1 MSIRRIFLRRDTAA
15 NWSVTS
21 PNPIILA
28 EGEPGFDT
36 TNQILKIGDGV
47 TPWNSLTQF
56 QGPAGPAGTA
66 GPAGAVGADGAS
78 GDSAYQTW
86 VNAGNSGTEQ
96 DFLDSLIGADGEATG
111 DYYDFNAGFNSS
123 TSLPS
128 NTILSSYSKSNL
140 PLNATDGTITLVTDG
155 SVSSTPTMAYFYQ
168 GSWYR
173 TFDNSEIVNQTI
185 DLFIIAGQSNAHGH
199 ADVSDLTSTQA
210 TQDGL
215 FYTSWHNSTSNA
227 ETTQNYSNWAT
238 SLVAG
243 STRGDSNNLVN
254 SPHFGPELGFVSR
267 ANAISLT
274 TQPIGIIKYAVGAST
289 LNAGTS
295 ASDWDTTATGT
306 NEGDCYR
313 GLISA
318 LSDATTKL
326 TNAGYSW
333 NFKGMIWWQGESGAT
348 VSGLNTFIAAVRTLL
363 GNSYGV
369 SNTNQF
375 PVVITKIG
383 YGTDLTP
390 VANADA
396 YVGIVDAATY
406 GHSASQNHVG
416 RAAEGSSDTNSNGVN
431 DMFDIGEA
439 YADQMQLAISGSTN
453 AAWDPSSI
461 TTRLWLD
468 MDDQS
473 VFTSSSGNVTQIADK
488 SGNNYTFNAA
498 NGSTLT
504 AVNTAQ
510 NNKNILRFDGNSDAT
525 SYRSIAFSSTAVHK
539 WFFVV
544 KVTASDSHDG
554 LVSFTKS
561 NPTLQILLFN
571 LSGNGVFSGDW
582 YFNPGNNITS
592 NPTNLLNQWV
602 MLSMELDIPNNR
614 VTASLNATPYATNV
628 NQSALSTMGS
638 GSIRLNDYQNNA
650 DSDWGEVIFTED
662 VTQTNSDKIE
672 GYLAHK
678 WGLTS
683 DLPSSHPYKTQAP

>member
-1 MSIRRIFLRRDTAA
+1 MSVRRIFLRRDTAA

-47 TPWNSLTQF
+47 TAWNDLAQF
-56 QGPAGPAGTA
+56 QGPTGAT
-66 GPAGAVGADGAS
+66 GPAGADGVS
-78 GDSAYQTW
+78 
-86 VNAGNSGTEQ
+86 
-96 DFLDSLIGADGEATG
+96 I
-111 DYYDFNAGFNSS
+111 
-123 TSLPS
+123 
-128 NTILSSYSKSNL
+128 NTYTKANL
-140 PLNATDGTITLVTDG
+140 PLAATAGTNALVTDGTIG
-155 SVSSTPTMAYFYQ
+155 GTPTMSYFYN
-168 GSWYR
+168 GVWYR
-173 TFDNSEIVNQTI
+173 TFDNSVITNQTI
-185 DLFIIAGQSNAHGH
+185 DIFILAGQSNAHGH
-199 ADVSDLTSTQA
+199 ADVVDLTSAQA

-215 FYTSWHNSTSNA
+215 FYTSWHDNTSNA

-254 SPHFGPELGFVSR
+254 STKFGPELGFVSR
-267 ANAISLT
+267 ANAINLT
-274 TQPIGIIKYAVGAST
+274 TQPIGILKYAVGAST

-295 ASDWDTTATGT
+295 LSDWDTTATGT

-313 GLISA
+313 GLLSA

-333 NFKGMIWWQGESGAT
+333 NFKGMIWWQGESGT
-348 VSGLNTFIAAVRTLL
+348 SVSGLNTFIAAVRSVL

-369 SNTNQF
+369 SNTSQF

-396 YVGIVDAATY
+396 YVGIVDSATY
-406 GHSASQNHVG
+406 GHSGSQNHIG
-416 RAAEGSSDTNSNGVN
+416 TTDNSGTRDTTGNGVN

-468 MDDQS
+468 MDDQTT
-473 VFTSSSGNVTQIADK
+473 FTSSSGNVTAIADK
-488 SGNNYTFNAA
+488 SGNGYTFNAQS
-498 NGSTLT
+498 GSTLT

-510 NNKNILRFDGNSDAT
+510 NNKNILRFDNNSDAT
-525 SYRSIAFSSTAVHK
+525 SYTSVGFSTTAVHK

-544 KVTASDSHDG
+544 KVTASDNHDA
-554 LVSFTKS
+554 LVTFTKS
-561 NPTLQILLFN
+561 NPTLQMIMFN
-571 LSGNGVFSGDW
+571 MSGAGVFSGDW
-582 YFNPGNNITS
+582 YMNPGTNMTGNS
-592 NPTNLLNQWV
+592 TNLLNQWV
-602 MLSMELDIPNNR
+602 MLSAEMDIPNTRATLALNG
-614 VTASLNATPYATNV
+614 TAYNTNV
-628 NQSALSTMGS
+628 TQSGLSTMGAMS
-638 GSIRLNDYQNNA
+638 VRLNDYQNNA
-650 DSDWGEVIFTED
+650 DSDWGEVVFVED
-662 VTQTNSDKIE
+662 VTQANSDKIE

-678 WGLTS
+678 WGLTA
-683 DLPSSHPYKTQAP
+683 DLPSGHPYKTSAP

>member
-21 PNPIILA
+21 PNPIILS

-47 TPWNSLTQF
+47 TAWNDLAQF
-56 QGPAGPAGTA
+56 QGPTGAT
-66 GPAGAVGADGAS
+66 GPAGADGVD
-78 GDSAYQTW
+78 GVD
-86 VNAGNSGTEQ
+86 GQ
-96 DFLDSLIGADGEATG
+96 DGVQI
-111 DYYDFNAGFNSS
+111 S
-123 TSLPS
+123 TY
-128 NTILSSYSKSNL
+128 TKANL
-140 PLNATDGTITLVTDG
+140 PLNATAGTNALVTDG
-155 SVSSTPTMAYFYQ
+155 TIGGTPTMSYFYN
-168 GSWYR
+168 GVWYR
-173 TFDNSEIVNQTI
+173 TFDNSVITNQTI
-185 DLFIIAGQSNAHGH
+185 DLFILAGQSNAHGH
-199 ADVSDLTSTQA
+199 ADVSDLTSAQA

-215 FYTSWHNSTSNA
+215 FYTSWHDNTSNA
-227 ETTQNYSNWAT
+227 ESTQNYSSWAT

-254 SPHFGPELGFVSR
+254 SPNFGPELGFVSR
-267 ANAISLT
+267 ANAINLT

-295 ASDWDTTATGT
+295 LSDWDTTATGT

-313 GLISA
+313 GLLSA

-333 NFKGMIWWQGESGAT
+333 NFKGMIWWQGESGAS
-348 VSGLNTFIAAVRTLL
+348 VSGLNTFIAAVRSVL

-369 SNTNQF
+369 SNTSQF

-390 VANADA
+390 VASADA

-406 GHSASQNHVG
+406 GHSTTQNHVG

-439 YADQMQLAISGSTN
+439 FADEMQLAISGSTN

-468 MDDQS
+468 MDDQTT
-473 VFTSSSGNVTQIADK
+473 FTSSSGNVTAIADK
-488 SGNNYTFNAA
+488 SGNNNTFNAA
-498 NGSTLT
+498 SGSTLT

-510 NNKNILRFDGNSDAT
+510 NNKNILRFDNNSDAT

-544 KVTASDSHDG
+544 KVTASDSHDA
-554 LVSFTKS
+554 LVTFTKS
-561 NPTLQILLFN
+561 NPTLQMILFN

-582 YFNPGNNITS
+582 YMNPGTHLTGNS
-592 NPTNLLNQWV
+592 TNLLNQWV
-602 MLSMELDIPNNR
+602 MLSIELDVPNTR
-614 VTASLNATPYATNV
+614 ATASLNATAYNTNV
-628 NQSALSTMGS
+628 TQSGLSTMGT
-638 GSIRLNDYQNNA
+638 GSVRLNDYQNNA

-662 VTQTNSDKIE
+662 VTQSNSDKIE

-678 WGLTS
+678 WGLTA
-683 DLPSSHPYKTQAP
+683 DLPSSHPYKTSAP

>member
-15 NWSVTS
+15 NWGVTS

-36 TNQILKIGDGV
+36 TNQILKVGDGV
-47 TPWNSLTQF
+47 TAWNDLAQF
-56 QGPAGPAGTA
+56 QGPQGVAGNDGSD
-66 GPAGAVGADGAS
+66 GADG
-78 GDSAYQTW
+78 
-86 VNAGNSGTEQ
+86 Q
-96 DFLDSLIGADGEATG
+96 DGVQI
-111 DYYDFNAGFNSS
+111 
-123 TSLPS
+123 
-128 NTILSSYSKSNL
+128 NTYAKANL
-140 PLNATDGTITLVTDG
+140 PLAATAGTNALVTDGTIG
-155 SVSSTPTMAYFYQ
+155 GTPTMSYFYN
-168 GSWYR
+168 GVWYR
-173 TFDNSEIVNQTI
+173 TFDNSVITNQTI
-185 DLFIIAGQSNAHGH
+185 DLFILAGQSNAHGA
-199 ADVSDLTSTQA
+199 ADVSDLTSAQA

-215 FYTSWHNSTSNA
+215 FYTSWHDNTSNA
-227 ETTQNYSNWAT
+227 ETTQNYSTWAT

-254 SPHFGPELGFVSR
+254 SPNFGPELGFVSR
-267 ANAISLT
+267 ANAINLT
-274 TQPIGIIKYAVGAST
+274 TQPIGILKYAVGAST

-295 ASDWDTTATGT
+295 LSDWDTTATG
-306 NEGDCYR
+306 NQEGDCYR
-313 GLISA
+313 GLLAA

-333 NFKGMIWWQGESGAT
+333 NFKGMIWWQGESGAS
-348 VSGLNTFIAAVRTLL
+348 VSGLNTFIAAVRSVL

-369 SNTNQF
+369 SNTSQF

-439 YADQMQLAISGSTN
+439 FADEMQLAISGSTN
-453 AAWDPSSI
+453 AAWNPSSI

-468 MDDQS
+468 MDDQTT
-473 VFTSSSGNVTQIADK
+473 FTSSGGNVTAIADK
-488 SGNNYTFNAA
+488 SGNNYNFNAA
-498 NGSTLT
+498 GGSTLT

-510 NNKNILRFDGNSDAT
+510 NNKNILRFDSNSDAT
-525 SYRSIAFSSTAVHK
+525 SFTSIAFSSTAVHK
-539 WFFVV
+539 FYFVV
-544 KVTASDSHDG
+544 KVTASDNHDA
-554 LVSFTKS
+554 LVTFTKN
-561 NPTLQILLFN
+561 NPTLQMIMFN
-571 LSGNGVFSGDW
+571 MSGAGVFSGDW
-582 YFNPGNNITS
+582 YINPGTS
-592 NPTNLLNQWV
+592 MTGNSTNLLNQWV
-602 MLSMELDIPNNR
+602 MLSAEFDIPNGQ
-614 VTASLNATPYATNV
+614 ASLALNATEYNTNV
-628 NQSALSTMGS
+628 TQSGLSTMGAMS
-638 GSIRLNDYQNNA
+638 VKLNDYQNNA
-650 DSDWGEVIFTED
+650 DSDWGEAIFVED

-683 DLPSSHPYKTQAP
+683 NLPSSHPYKTTAP

>member
-21 PNPIILA
+21 PNPIILS

-47 TPWNSLTQF
+47 TPWNSLAQF
-56 QGPAGPAGTA
+56 QGPQGVAGND
-66 GPAGAVGADGAS
+66 GADGAD
-78 GDSAYQTW
+78 G
-86 VNAGNSGTEQ
+86 Q
-96 DFLDSLIGADGEATG
+96 DGADGVSI
-111 DYYDFNAGFNSS
+111 NSY
-123 TSLPS
+123 T
-128 NTILSSYSKSNL
+128 KANL
-140 PLNATDGTITLVTDG
+140 PLAATAGTNALVTDGTIG
-155 SVSSTPTMAYFYQ
+155 GTPTMSYFYN
-168 GSWYR
+168 GVWYR
-173 TFDNSEIVNQTI
+173 TFDNSVITNQTI
-185 DLFIIAGQSNAHGH
+185 DLFILAGQSNAHGH
-199 ADVSDLTSTQA
+199 ADVSDLTSAQS

-215 FYTSWHNSTSNA
+215 FYTSWHDSTSNA
-227 ETTQNYSNWAT
+227 ESTQNYSSWAT

-243 STRGDSNNLVN
+243 STKGDGNNLVN
-254 SPHFGPELGFVSR
+254 SPSFGPELGFVSR
-267 ANAISLT
+267 ANAINLT
-274 TQPIGIIKYAVGAST
+274 TQPIGILKYAVGASQ
-289 LNAGTS
+289 LNAGD
-295 ASDWDTTATGT
+295 ANLSDWDTTATGT
-306 NEGDCYR
+306 REGDCYR
-313 GLISA
+313 GLLSA

-333 NFKGMIWWQGESGAT
+333 NFKGMIWWQGESGT
-348 VSGLNTFIAAVRTLL
+348 SVSGLNTFIAAVRSVL

-369 SNTNQF
+369 SNTSQF

-416 RAAEGSSDTNSNGVN
+416 ASADGSSDTNSNGVN

-439 YADQMQLAISGSTN
+439 FADKMQLAISGSTN

-468 MDDQS
+468 MDDQTT
-473 VFTSSSGNVTQIADK
+473 FTSSSGNVTAIADK
-488 SGNNYTFNAA
+488 SGNSYTFNAA
-498 NGSTLT
+498 SGSTLT

-525 SYRSIAFSSTAVHK
+525 SYTGVGFSSTAVHK

-544 KVTASDSHDG
+544 KVTASDNHDA
-554 LVSFTKS
+554 LVTFTKS
-561 NPTLQILLFN
+561 NPTLQMIMFN
-571 LSGNGVFSGDW
+571 MSGAGVFSGDW
-582 YFNPGNNITS
+582 YMNPGTS
-592 NPTNLLNQWV
+592 LTGNSTNLLNQWV
-602 MLSMELDIPNNR
+602 MLSIELDVPNTR
-614 VTASLNATPYATNV
+614 ATASLNATAYNTNV
-628 NQSALSTMGS
+628 TQSGLSTMGT

-662 VTQTNSDKIE
+662 VSQSNSDKIE

-678 WGLTS
+678 WGLTA
-683 DLPSSHPYKTQAP
+683 DLPSSHPYKTSAP

>member
-1 MSIRRIFLRRDTAA
+1 MSVRRIFLRRDTAA

-47 TPWNSLTQF
+47 TAWNDLAQF
-56 QGPAGPAGTA
+56 EGPTGAT
-66 GPAGAVGADGAS
+66 GPAGADG
-78 GDSAYQTW
+78 
-86 VNAGNSGTEQ
+86 V
-96 DFLDSLIGADGEATG
+96 DGV
-111 DYYDFNAGFNSS
+111 SI
-123 TSLPS
+123 
-128 NTILSSYSKSNL
+128 NTYTKANL
-140 PLNATDGTITLVTDG
+140 PLNATAGTNALVTDG
-155 SVSSTPTMAYFYQ
+155 TIGGTPTMSYFYN
-168 GSWYR
+168 GVWYR
-173 TFDNSEIVNQTI
+173 TFDNSVITNQTI
-185 DLFIIAGQSNAHGH
+185 DIFILAGQSNAHGH
-199 ADVSDLTSTQA
+199 ADVSDLTSAQA

-215 FYTSWHNSTSNA
+215 FYTSWHDNTQNA

-254 SPHFGPELGFVSR
+254 STKFGPELGFVSR
-267 ANAISLT
+267 ANAINLT
-274 TQPIGIIKYAVGAST
+274 TQPIGILKYAVGSST

-295 ASDWDTTATGT
+295 LSDWDTTATGT

-313 GLISA
+313 GLLSA

-333 NFKGMIWWQGESGAT
+333 NFKGMIWWQGESGAS
-348 VSGLNTFIAAVRTLL
+348 VSGLNTFIAAVRSVL

-369 SNTNQF
+369 SNTSQF

-396 YVGIVDAATY
+396 YVGIVDSATY

-416 RAAEGSSDTNSNGVN
+416 ASADGSSDTTGNGVN

-439 YADQMQLAISGSTN
+439 YADEMQLAISGSTN

-468 MDDQS
+468 MDDQTT
-473 VFTSSSGNVTQIADK
+473 FTSSAGNVTAIADK
-488 SGNNYTFNAA
+488 SGNSYTFNAA
-498 NGSTLT
+498 SGSTLT

-510 NNKNILRFDGNSDAT
+510 NNKNILRFDNNSDAT
-525 SYRSIAFSSTAVHK
+525 SFTNIAFSSTAVHK
-539 WFFVV
+539 WYFVV
-544 KVTASDSHDG
+544 KVTASDTHDA
-554 LVSFTKS
+554 LVTFSKS
-561 NPTLQILLFN
+561 NPTLQMIMFN
-571 LSGNGVFSGDW
+571 LSGAGVFSGDW
-582 YFNPGNNITS
+582 YMNPGTS
-592 NPTNLLNQWV
+592 MTGNSTNLLNQWV
-602 MLSMELDIPNNR
+602 MLSAEFDIPNGQA
-614 VTASLNATPYATNV
+614 TLALNATEYNTNV
-628 NQSALSTMGS
+628 AQSGLSTMGA
-638 GSIRLNDYQNNA
+638 GSVKLNDYQNNA
-650 DSDWGEVIFTED
+650 DSDWGEVVFVED
-662 VTQTNSDKIE
+662 VTQANSDKIE

-678 WGLTS
+678 WGLTA
-683 DLPSSHPYKTQAP
+683 DLPSSHPYKTSAP

>member
-47 TPWNSLTQF
+47 TAWNDLAQF
-56 QGPAGPAGTA
+56 QGPTGAT
-66 GPAGAVGADGAS
+66 GPAGADGADGVS
-78 GDSAYQTW
+78 
-86 VNAGNSGTEQ
+86 
-96 DFLDSLIGADGEATG
+96 I
-111 DYYDFNAGFNSS
+111 
-123 TSLPS
+123 
-128 NTILSSYSKSNL
+128 NTYTKANL
-140 PLNATDGTITLVTDG
+140 PLNATAGTNALVTDG
-155 SVSSTPTMAYFYQ
+155 TIGGTPTMSYFYN
-168 GSWYR
+168 GVWYR
-173 TFDNSEIVNQTI
+173 TFDNSVITNQTI
-185 DLFIIAGQSNAHGH
+185 DIFILAGQSNAHGH
-199 ADVSDLTSTQA
+199 ADVVDLTSAQA

-215 FYTSWHNSTSNA
+215 FYTSWHDNTSNA

-254 SPHFGPELGFVSR
+254 STKFGPELGFVSR
-267 ANAISLT
+267 ANAINLT
-274 TQPIGIIKYAVGAST
+274 TQPIGILKYAVGAST

-295 ASDWDTTATGT
+295 LSDWDTTATGT

-313 GLISA
+313 GLLSA

-333 NFKGMIWWQGESGAT
+333 NFKGMIWWQGESGT
-348 VSGLNTFIAAVRTLL
+348 SVSGLNTFIAAVRSVL

-369 SNTNQF
+369 SNTSQF

-396 YVGIVDAATY
+396 YVGIVDSATY

-416 RAAEGSSDTNSNGVN
+416 ASADGSSDTTGNGVN

-439 YADQMQLAISGSTN
+439 FADEMQLAISGSTN

-468 MDDQS
+468 MDDQTT
-473 VFTSSSGNVTQIADK
+473 FTSSSGNVTAIADK

-498 NGSTLT
+498 SGSTLT

-510 NNKNILRFDGNSDAT
+510 NNKNILRFDNNSDAT
-525 SYRSIAFSSTAVHK
+525 SYTSVGFSTTAVHK

-544 KVTASDSHDG
+544 KVTASDTHDA
-554 LVSFTKS
+554 LVTFTKS
-561 NPTLQILLFN
+561 NPTLQMIMFN
-571 LSGNGVFSGDW
+571 MSGAGVFSGDW
-582 YFNPGNNITS
+582 YMNPGTS
-592 NPTNLLNQWV
+592 MTGNSTNLLNQWV
-602 MLSMELDIPNNR
+602 MLSAEFDIPNGQ
-614 VTASLNATPYATNV
+614 ASLALNATEYNTNV
-628 NQSALSTMGS
+628 AQSGLSTMGA
-638 GSIRLNDYQNNA
+638 GSVRLNDYQNNA

-662 VTQTNSDKIE
+662 VTQSNSDKIE

-678 WGLTS
+678 WGLTA
-683 DLPSSHPYKTQAP
+683 DLPSNHPYKTTAP

>member
-1 MSIRRIFLRRDTAA
+1 MSVRRIFLRRDTAA
-15 NWSVTS
+15 NWAVTS

-47 TPWNSLTQF
+47 TAWNDLAQF
-56 QGPAGPAGTA
+56 QGPTGAT
-66 GPAGAVGADGAS
+66 GPAGADGVS
-78 GDSAYQTW
+78 
-86 VNAGNSGTEQ
+86 
-96 DFLDSLIGADGEATG
+96 I
-111 DYYDFNAGFNSS
+111 
-123 TSLPS
+123 
-128 NTILSSYSKSNL
+128 NTYTKSNL
-140 PLNATDGTITLVTDG
+140 PLAATAGTNALVTDGTIG
-155 SVSSTPTMAYFYQ
+155 GTPTMSYFYN
-168 GSWYR
+168 GVWYR
-173 TFDNSEIVNQTI
+173 TFDNSVITNQTI
-185 DLFIIAGQSNAHGH
+185 DLFILAGQSNAHGH
-199 ADVSDLTSTQA
+199 ADVSDLTSAQA

-215 FYTSWHNSTSNA
+215 FYTSWHDSTSNA
-227 ETTQNYSNWAT
+227 ESTQNYSSWAT

-243 STRGDSNNLVN
+243 STKGDSNNLVN
-254 SPHFGPELGFVSR
+254 SPNFGPELGFVSR
-267 ANAISLT
+267 ANAINLT
-274 TQPIGIIKYAVGAST
+274 TQPIGILKYAVGASQ
-289 LNAGTS
+289 LNAGD
-295 ASDWDTTATGT
+295 ANYSDWDTTATGT
-306 NEGDCYR
+306 REGDCYR
-313 GLISA
+313 GLLSA

-326 TNAGYSW
+326 TNAGYAW

-369 SNTNQF
+369 TNTSQF

-396 YVGIVDAATY
+396 YVGIVDSATY

-416 RAAEGSSDTNSNGVN
+416 ASADGSSDTNSNGVN

-439 YADQMQLAISGSTN
+439 FADQMQLAISGSTN

-468 MDDQS
+468 MDDQTT
-473 VFTSSSGNVTQIADK
+473 FTSSSGNVTAIADK

-498 NGSTLT
+498 SGSTLT

-510 NNKNILRFDGNSDAT
+510 NNKNILRFDNNSDAT
-525 SYRSIAFSSTAVHK
+525 SYTSVGFSTTAVHK

-544 KVTASDSHDG
+544 KVTASDSHDA
-554 LVSFTKS
+554 LVTFTKN
-561 NPTLQILLFN
+561 NPTLQMIMFN

-582 YFNPGNNITS
+582 YMNPGTHLTGNS
-592 NPTNLLNQWV
+592 TNLLNQWV
-602 MLSMELDIPNNR
+602 MLSIELDVPNTR
-614 VTASLNATPYATNV
+614 ATASLNATAYNTNV
-628 NQSALSTMGS
+628 TQSGLSTMGA
-638 GSIRLNDYQNNA
+638 GSVRLNDYQNNA

-662 VTQTNSDKIE
+662 VTQANSDKIE

-678 WGLTS
+678 WGLTA
-683 DLPSSHPYKTQAP
+683 DLPSNHPYKTQAP